1 MTFGEILWLMCQ
13 VRPSVFP
20 MLCEKEASE
29 KPLWQDYIKNHYSW
43 KVKETVQTPLEK
55 QHEKDKH
62 GDSVD
67 TSGKKKKS
75 KKSSKASKKRMR
87 VLKSIC
93 IGLTNL
99 EKRRS

>member
-1 MTFGEILWLMCQ
+1 M
-13 VRPSVFP
+13 
-20 MLCEKEASE
+20 
-29 KPLWQDYIKNHYSW
+29 
-43 KVKETVQTPLEK
+43 EK

-67 TSGKKKKS
+67 ASGKKKKS